1 MVCRPR
7 RVDLLCQRS
16 YDSPHDLLKQRS
28 MVRKLRIAALCSL
41 AAAGVVIAVGAWA
54 YYAARQVRPF
64 YRQALQTKPA
74 ALEQGSREMESRATA
89 LYSDARKAGQWNAVF
104 TADQINGW
112 LATQLTAE
120 HVGELPNEIRDPRVA
135 IAPNLLTLG
144 FRTSPGGID
153 TVASVD
159 AAVFLT
165 DDGAVAIRLVSVRAG
180 ALPLPVMQVADEL
193 AAAARELSLPVR
205 WTQENGQP
213 VAIVELHGDAST
225 DKRQFHIDA
234 IELGAGQ
241 VYVAGHTEMRGAKN
255 VELSDYELRLTPQDS
270 QSPLE
275 VARRSAGV
283 ADNKSKSKPP
293 SNR

>member
-135 IAPNLLTLG
+135 
-144 FRTSPGGID
+144 
-153 TVASVD
+153 
-159 AAVFLT
+159 
-165 DDGAVAIRLVSVRAG
+165 
-180 ALPLPVMQVADEL
+180 
-193 AAAARELSLPVR
+193 
-205 WTQENGQP
+205 
-213 VAIVELHGDAST
+213 AST
-225 DKRQFHIDA
+225 RW
-234 IELGAGQ
+234 
-241 VYVAGHTEMRGAKN
+241 
-255 VELSDYELRLTPQDS
+255 
-270 QSPLE
+270 
-275 VARRSAGV
+275 RRSTPRCFSPMMAQWQSGWFPYGP
-283 ADNKSKSKPP
+283 ALSHY
-293 SNR
+293 R